1 MALVR
6 TLTQYLDPNEYGQ
19 LALVMTLVTLVG
31 QVVMGGIG
39 NGIGRYYS
47 IAVEKE
53 DLDNYWESS
62 KELYKYAALIVT
74 IFGILFISI
83 LWGVNES
90 QWIGIATATVALSLL
105 NGYSGILNSIQN
117 AARQRAIV
125 ACHGGLESWMKIII
139 AVGIIMCFG
148 KNSMSVIIGY
158 IISAGLVCTSQYLFL
173 EKMLHPKKK
182 IKKVTNLKK
191 NKWILDI
198 WKFSWPFSAWGIF
211 TWMQQASDKWA
222 LGIFGSTDQ
231 VGQYAVLFQLGYAP
245 ILMLTGLIS
254 SYIGPILYE
263 RSGDGT
269 NQDRNQGA
277 SRITWILTKIG
288 LYITIIGFIFLLFT
302 HKLIF
307 SYLVA
312 NQYRENSYLLPWFFI
327 AGGLFASG
335 QILSLKILSQMKPQK
350 LIPIKIATSIIG
362 ILLNIVG
369 AYFYGL
375 KGVIGGLIL
384 FSLI

>member
-158 IISAGLVCTSQYLFL
+158 I
-173 EKMLHPKKK
+173 E
-182 IKKVTNLKK
+182 
-191 NKWILDI
+191 
-198 WKFSWPFSAWGIF
+198 
-211 TWMQQASDKWA
+211 
-222 LGIFGSTDQ
+222 
-231 VGQYAVLFQLGYAP
+231 
-245 ILMLTGLIS
+245 
-254 SYIGPILYE
+254 
-263 RSGDGT
+263 
-269 NQDRNQGA
+269 
-277 SRITWILTKIG
+277 
-288 LYITIIGFIFLLFT
+288 IFLAILC
-302 HKLIF
+302 LGNL
-307 SYLVA
+307 YLDA
-312 NQYRENSYLLPWFFI
+312 
-327 AGGLFASG
+327 AG
-335 QILSLKILSQMKPQK
+335 IR
-350 LIPIKIATSIIG
+350 
-362 ILLNIVG
+362 
-369 AYFYGL
+369 
-375 KGVIGGLIL
+375 
-384 FSLI
+384 